1 MSYVEIVFAREA
13 LLKALVSKERSQIV
27 REMKRAK
34 KLGDNSLDLLLNA
47 AHIFLSLLVKTHKGE
62 KEIKSLQHA
71 LLEQEDVSK
80 KRLQEIKEENQ
91 IKTRETRE
99 ELKALK
105 IGYADQASKLTEATR
120 SLQRQC
126 EVKSLT
132 NNHWNKIRSVDL
144 EAGGDPRALARQIVL
159 LEEKYE
165 KDHAEMRSKILK
177 ANAARERAEKA
188 LRMTQR
194 YSQRHIPD
202 MYATD
207 DFVRS
212 QFENLDAEREKAVLN
227 AHESNRKFKKASSDN
242 RLLKSDINE
251 LSEESNRLREE
262 NKILKKELNVLLAER
277 RHFQSNIS
285 RCVEKERLQGIV
297 ELTRLNG
304 KLQAEAEWRKH
315 IGGIDLQN
323 LEKQVDSVLYKQPSS
338 SLHQ

>member
-132 NNHWNKIRSVDL
+132 NGTFMLTAHEKQHALQVSKKYEFALVEDNKIYRIYNPFNFKIGESF
-144 EAGGDPRALARQIVL
+144 EANDSFVALPNDYTV
-159 LEEKYE
+159 
-165 KDHAEMRSKILK
+165 
-177 ANAARERAEKA
+177 
-188 LRMTQR
+188 
-194 YSQRHIPD
+194 
-202 MYATD
+202 
-207 DFVRS
+207 
-212 QFENLDAEREKAVLN
+212 
-227 AHESNRKFKKASSDN
+227 KFK
-242 RLLKSDINE
+242 
-251 LSEESNRLREE
+251 
-262 NKILKKELNVLLAER
+262 
-277 RHFQSNIS
+277 
-285 RCVEKERLQGIV
+285 
-297 ELTRLNG
+297 
-304 KLQAEAEWRKH
+304 
-315 IGGIDLQN
+315 
-323 LEKQVDSVLYKQPSS
+323 LEKI
-338 SLHQ
+338 